1 MAKKYS
7 KDNVKKRHACR
18 LLIIILVI
26 LIIVCLSLAIY
37 ILLKKDV
44 VYEKVDDNAKFVIDD
59 VAKNSY
65 PIIIDNVLI
74 GGIYDSKWVSTEK
87 FYLKSTNKS
96 NYDIDVYTK
105 SGKKGTYT
113 LSSISQGNSS
123 TVYSAITDVNL
134 IDEYFAIKSSYE
146 NAMLVPAEK
155 RDQITEEDVDYVKK
169 ALGIYRIFNTTV
181 KVTES
186 YDITIS
192 QGQLGRII
200 CATNQVGKSKG
211 VYSAV
216 IYVDQNMNSHL
227 VKYNYIRNT
236 SNASDWPIYSFKMSG
251 DFNLDG
257 VYEIVIQET
266 KEFEV
271 KYDILEYKNNQF
283 YEVLSAV
290 IK

>member
-7 KDNVKKRHACR
+7 KDNVKKRHMCR
-18 LLIIILVI
+18 LLITILVI
-26 LIIVCLSLAIY
+26 LIIACLSLAIY

-44 VYEKVDDNAKFVIDD
+44 VYEKVDDNAKFVLDD

-74 GGIYDSKWVSTEK
+74 GGIYDSKWVAIEK
-87 FYLKSTNKS
+87 FYLKSINKS

-123 TVYSAITDVNL
+123 TVYSAVTDVNL
-134 IDEYFAIKSSYE
+134 IDEYFAIKSSNK
-146 NAMLVPAEK
+146 NAMLVPAKK
-155 RDQITEEDVDYVKK
+155 REQITEEDVDYVKK
-169 ALGIYRIFNTTV
+169 ALGIYRVFNTTI

-192 QGQLGRII
+192 QGNVGRII

-216 IYVDQNMNSHL
+216 VFVDQNNNSHL
-227 VKYNYIRNT
+227 VKYNYIKDL
-236 SNASDWPIYSFKMSG
+236 SNASNWPVYSFKMSG